1 MISRLIL
8 VLALLSATP
17 ASAALTCDDLASIAR
32 AAALARAAGEPEE
45 SLYDRVPSLVAH
57 LLADGESAS
66 DAEISSARV
75 LASAVY
81 RQRITAREASRRVLQ
96 QCGGRQA

>member
-1 MISRLIL
+1 MRVIL
-8 VLALLSATP
+8 LALSVLVAAPAT
-17 ASAALTCDDLASIAR
+17 AALTCDDLAAIAR
-32 AAALARAAGEPEE
+32 VAALARAAGEPEE

-75 LASAVY
+75 LASAIY

-96 QCGGRQA
+96 QCHGRQA